1 MSILD
6 KAKDIATG
14 VKESVQSKA
23 KDTGLID
30 EKDISKMEEAT
41 SIGAEKIKSILKELS
56 DSREIFREAGYE
68 EDGISVAMGL
78 PPKVTVS
85 LIYSEDVP
93 EEKEKELLER
103 TKDRK
108 LIQVLLKTLF
118 KAASMES
125 EANKLN
131 YKMVSVNVQLG
142 LIPSVVLNFAQK

>member
-1 MSILD
+1 MSLID
-6 KAKDIATG
+6 KAKDIATD

-23 KDTGLID
+23 KDKGLID
-30 EKDISKMEEAT
+30 EKDISKMDDAT
-41 SIGAEKIKSILKELS
+41 NIGTDKIKSILKELS

-78 PPKVTVS
+78 PPKVTVT
-85 LIYSEDVP
+85 LIYNEDIP

-108 LIQVLLKTLF
+108 LVQVLLKALF

-125 EANKLN
+125 EANKFN
-131 YKMVSVNVQLG
+131 YKIVSVNVELG
-142 LIPSVVLNFAQK
+142 LIPAVVLNFAQK